1 MLYCRKSGKGM
12 EPTERLDKVLS
23 DAGVASRS
31 EIKKMIRSGR
41 ILVDGVPASAPE
53 MKIDRDTA
61 RILADGNLVNT
72 ARFRYFLMNKPAGVL
87 SVTEDRRQE
96 TVLDLLDET
105 QKNLG
110 LFPVGRLDRDT
121 TGLLLL
127 TNDGDFAHRVISPT
141 SEVSK
146 VYLAEVEG
154 IPDREDVDAFAE
166 GSVRKDGLHCL
177 PAVLELIGGN
187 TCRVTVMEGKYHQ
200 VKRMLA
206 SRGKP
211 VKRLQRIAIGG
222 LVLNESLPEGSCREL
237 TEEELCKI
245 FNSK

>member
-1 MLYCRKSGKGM
+1 MR
-12 EPTERLDKVLS
+12 PTERLDKVLS

-31 EIKKMIRSGR
+31 EIRKMIRSGR
-41 ILVDGVPASAPE
+41 ILVDGSPAAAPE

-61 RILADGNLVNT
+61 RILADGKPVNT
-72 ARFRYFLMNKPAGVL
+72 SRFRYFLMNKPAGVL
-87 SVTEDRRQE
+87 SVTEDRKQD

-105 QKNLG
+105 QKKLG
-110 LFPVGRLDRDT
+110 LFPVGRLDKDT

-127 TNDGDFAHRVISPT
+127 TNDGEFAHRVIAPS
-141 SEVSK
+141 SEVTK
-146 VYLAEVEG
+146 VYFAEVDGVSDE
-154 IPDREDVDAFAE
+154 EDVKAFAE
-166 GSVRKDGLHCL
+166 GLVLKDGLHCL
-177 PAVLELIGGN
+177 PALLEPTGGN

-211 VKRLQRIAIGG
+211 VLRLQRIAIGG
-222 LVLNESLPEGSCREL
+222 TLLDDSLPEGVCREL